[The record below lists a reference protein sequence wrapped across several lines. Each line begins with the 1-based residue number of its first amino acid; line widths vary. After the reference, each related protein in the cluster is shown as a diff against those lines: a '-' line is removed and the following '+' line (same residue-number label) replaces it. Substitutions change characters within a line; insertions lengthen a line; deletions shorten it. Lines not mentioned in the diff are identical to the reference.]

1 MPDVLERAAAESC
14 RVKSVTARHQ
24 QVADELRRR
33 ISDGEMAIGQP
44 LPSESEIA
52 AEFAVSRGT
61 VRQALGA
68 LRSEG
73 LIAGGRGAPPIVR
86 TDALPASFEALQSFS
101 AWAVEAGHEPGQRT
115 IEVARR
121 RPSAAAAE
129 ALGLTPDDLAV
140 DVLRVRSLDGRTV
153 MLERM
158 TFVESVGR
166 HLFDFDPDTGSV
178 YARLIECGVDIAV
191 ARHRFDAVAAD
202 STDSELLGIPIGAPL
217 LRERR
222 RTTTPDGEP
231 AEYADDRY
239 LPDAVNFGIENTRR
253 GDDVPGGS
261 WHRDAMLDPTWRNS

>member
-1 MPDVLERAAAESC
+1 M
-14 RVKSVTARHQ
+14 TARHQ

-33 ISDGEMAIGQP
+33 ISEGEMEIGEP

-52 AEFAVSRGT
+52 NEFGVSRGT
-61 VRQALGA
+61 VRQAVGA

-73 LIAGGRGAPPIVR
+73 LIAGGRGAPPVVR
-86 TDALPASFEALQSFS
+86 TNALPASFEALQSFS
-101 AWAVEAGHEPGQRT
+101 AWAVEAGHEPGQHT

-121 RPSAAAAE
+121 RPESAAAD
-129 ALGLTPDDLAV
+129 ALGLTENDVAV
-140 DVLRVRSLDGRTV
+140 EVLRVRSLDGRPILV
-153 MLERM
+153 ERM

-166 HLFDFDPDTGSV
+166 HLFDFDPDTGSI
-178 YARLIECGVDIAV
+178 YARLIECGIDIAV

-202 STDSELLGIPIGAPL
+202 SIDAELLGIPLGSPL

-222 RTTTPDGEP
+222 RTTTPDGVP

-239 LPDAVNFGIENTRR
+239 LPDAVNFAIENTRR

-261 WHRDAMLDPTWRNS
+261 WHRDAVLDPTWRNS